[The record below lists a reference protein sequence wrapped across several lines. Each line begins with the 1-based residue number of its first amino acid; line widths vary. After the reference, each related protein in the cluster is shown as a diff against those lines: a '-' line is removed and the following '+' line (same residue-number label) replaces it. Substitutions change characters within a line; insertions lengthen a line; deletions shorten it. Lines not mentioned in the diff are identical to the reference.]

1 MHNRLRIARRLLAV
15 AAAALISGA
24 AAAQEQVLITRGT
37 DPALPFTIIYPEAL
51 RPIEDGSAATILTLR
66 HPDAPLQCDIF
77 SVAGAAG
84 GWTAE
89 NAVANLDVAGI
100 EDTWAADFPGFRIV
114 EQRVADFASGP
125 ALLYEGESDNSPL
138 GVPLRI
144 VHAETIDSD
153 RTYAVECLIG
163 RSVADE
169 AQPLVDFVIAN
180 FSTRSDAECCVEP
193 EPAD

>member
-1 MHNRLRIARRLLAV
+1 MHNRLPIARRLLAV
-15 AAAALISGA
+15 AAAALITGG

-51 RPIEDGSAATILTLR
+51 RPIEDGSATTLLTLR

-89 NAVANLDVAGI
+89 NAVANLDIAGI
-100 EDTWAADFPGFRIV
+100 EATWAADFPSFRIV
-114 EQRVADFASGP
+114 EQRVTDFASGP

-144 VHAETIDSD
+144 VHAETIDND

-163 RSVADE
+163 RSVE
-169 AQPLVDFVIAN
+169 AEARPLVDFVIAN
-180 FSTRSDAECCVEP
+180 FSTRSDADCCVDP
-193 EPAD
+193 TATD